1 MLKTVDKEM
10 LKKIIKNFYD
20 LKKLI
25 IIFITFYR
33 YGGIKG
39 YWNFSGSC
47 LFDLSCS
54 RFAYKQ
60 LKSKKLFPAIFLT
73 LKRFYYCTPKRY
85 KKFNLNIKEE
95 K

>member
-54 RFAYKQ
+54 RFAYKEI
-60 LKSKKLFPAIFLT
+60 KSKKLFPAIFLI